1 MADEIAT
8 LITQLGL
15 SNELLL
21 VGVIIAILIVGAV
34 VVVVTSRP
42 ILDIYPYLNPIAKV
56 RARKGR
62 LLDDK
67 QMSEIIE
74 TDSIDELTN
83 YLRGLPDYAPYI
95 NEYSIEKSL
104 DTHLADTYQYL
115 ATIAPDEI
123 KDSFDVL
130 ATKTDIANIKALLTA
145 KEVGYNNEQTS
156 NLLLPSG
163 SLYEDLDRLVDAGSV
178 TDVIAGLDGTEY
190 ADVLTD
196 AIPEYEEQGSL
207 LPLTNALDKYNLH
220 KLLHSTKVPGND
232 NTEAMY
238 SYIGT
243 QVDMDNL
250 KLIIRAKEN
259 GLAYDSISP
268 FLICEGYQLREWN
281 LKDLMESD
289 NVEGVISSLEGTK
302 YSEILSEPLAQY
314 NNGESIAVFEKALD
328 TYFVEYSHSLSLEK
342 PLGVGPIIGFLSG
355 KEKEIKNLKIITRA
369 KREEAF
375 PDSKI
380 PELLV

>member
-1 MADEIAT
+1 
-8 LITQLGL
+8 
-15 SNELLL
+15 
-21 VGVIIAILIVGAV
+21 
-34 VVVVTSRP
+34 
-42 ILDIYPYLNPIAKV
+42 
-56 RARKGR
+56 
-62 LLDDK
+62 
-67 QMSEIIE
+67 
-74 TDSIDELTN
+74 
-83 YLRGLPDYAPYI
+83 
-95 NEYSIEKSL
+95 
-104 DTHLADTYQYL
+104 
-115 ATIAPDEI
+115 
-123 KDSFDVL
+123 
-130 ATKTDIANIKALLTA
+130 
-145 KEVGYNNEQTS
+145 
-156 NLLLPSG
+156 
-163 SLYEDLDRLVDAGSV
+163 
-178 TDVIAGLDGTEY
+178 
-190 ADVLTD
+190 
-196 AIPEYEEQGSL
+196 
-207 LPLTNALDKYNLH
+207 
-220 KLLHSTKVPGND
+220 
-232 NTEAMY
+232 
-238 SYIGT
+238 
-243 QVDMDNL
+243 MDNL

-268 FLICEGYQLREWN
+268 FLISEGYQLREWK